1 MDYTK
6 NQHVLSQWVLR
17 NFRSDDTALSAKEKQ
32 RVWCHTVYMTPDKE
46 NVLHTQPLPISSVA
60 VSKNCFRLI
69 DAETGLP
76 FDIEDELGVYE
87 LLTAGVVN
95 DIIHEHNFSRLRH
108 TLPEDFPVEKL
119 ASFAVMQLMLNLH
132 NPQNKNPYKHELL
145 EQFHADIQDH
155 LSEYIHSINQLP
167 HTNPELME
175 DHFYRK
181 ILRVAN
187 SVSSEEDKSRAL
199 FVLFGLLSIL
209 NKPTLYDNINI
220 LRNKIF
226 AGIRTIE
233 VIHTGHEFD
242 STEPRPA
249 FAIAPNIFCLNKD
262 ENRIYL
268 PLSHNFTLC
277 FITGVTLDFKPRID
291 VFSPRP
297 EQLKSCHDQSLNF
310 FKVSFDYIDNVMT
323 TIDMYNVSS
332 SSTFYSAYDLS
343 KLNEYLDKQD
353 LNHEYYYSPEHP
365 VFWQFMQADTL

>member
-155 LSEYIHSINQLP
+155 LSEYIYSINQLP
-167 HTNPELME
+167 QTNPELME

-187 SVSSEEDKSRAL
+187 SVSSEEDKSRTL

-209 NKPTLYDNINI
+209 NKPTLYDKINK

-226 AGIRTIE
+226 SGMRTIE
-233 VIHTGHEFD
+233 VIHTGHDFD
-242 STEPRPA
+242 STEHRPA
-249 FAIAPNIFCLNKD
+249 FGIAPNIFCLYND

-277 FITGVTLDFKPRID
+277 FITGAALCFRPRID

-297 EQLKSCHDQSLNF
+297 ELLKCRHDRSLNF
-310 FKVSFDYIDNVMT
+310 YKGFV
-323 TIDMYNVSS
+323 
-332 SSTFYSAYDLS
+332 
-343 KLNEYLDKQD
+343 E
-353 LNHEYYYSPEHP
+353 
-365 VFWQFMQADTL
+365 